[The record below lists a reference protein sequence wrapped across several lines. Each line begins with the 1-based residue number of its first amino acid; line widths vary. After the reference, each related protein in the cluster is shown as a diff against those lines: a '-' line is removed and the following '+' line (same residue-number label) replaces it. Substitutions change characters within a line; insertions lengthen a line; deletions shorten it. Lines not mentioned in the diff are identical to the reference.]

1 MEPLAKNSV
10 LHRPRSQS
18 VGAAFAGVTGQN
30 NTGQDRDRP
39 DQGSPHRTA
48 LCRGIVR
55 TNTLTSIREDSSQ
68 LKDSAGRRYSTV
80 PRRVA
85 VVSQYDRKHGGSSA
99 GSRPGMGR
107 RRTTALIQEDLLKP
121 EKPAGP
127 TPYQRFKLKANAVR
141 WLCMACISYMRAAS
155 EKALK
160 GSLLEV
166 VQNIMSQA
174 EAEARRTGNDGSLPR
189 GIISSAYPDMTFDAS
204 EFQRFSKRGE
214 GIPKRIKELLRVPEE
229 ERTQEQIENIVRSMQ
244 HVEEFAKY
252 PPEVQ
257 KKMCEYAWYDEYGPN
272 RVVIKEGQEAEGL
285 YVVLSGNLTE
295 TLAGQ
300 TYLLK
305 KGDKFGENDLIR
317 GSKRTSTVMTKN
329 KVEMF
334 CLHSEDYAQV
344 FNTKLNIKPE
354 DCIKYLGTIP
364 VFQMWSGLGK
374 LLDSPVNWGIQ
385 NYRPGQVIVPDSNTN
400 DWIYVVKSGTCDV
413 LKRLVPGVCAFDPSK
428 KNYKEY
434 KKAMGAIEM
443 SQIHQIKRPGANK
456 KKTIPQIRTPQDSA
470 SSPLGGKATFL
481 TTPKPQSADS
491 GFKQRTPISGISD
504 NVMERRRNLQPG
516 MWTEKPRKLLES
528 SGLNGCI
535 KRGSELDIPYCVRV
549 AELEAGDVF
558 GMLTVLPSFK
568 ETSVSLVSQGAEA
581 IRINKTFFLKYA
593 DERVFTQIEM
603 RYEPYPT
610 QDECLDDLDVTSQ
623 WERFKVVEVEKT
635 LQRISSAPR

>member
-1 MEPLAKNSV
+1 MNSMA
-10 LHRPRSQS
+10 HRSRSQS
-18 VGAAFAGVTGQN
+18 LSGALTSVASQNSTGQ
-30 NTGQDRDRP
+30 RP
-39 DQGSPHRTA
+39 GDGSPQRTPPG
-48 LCRGIVR
+48 RGLVR
-55 TNTLTSIREDSSQ
+55 TNTLASIREDSNSR
-68 LKDSAGRRYSTV
+68 KDFGRRHSTV

-99 GSRPGMGR
+99 GSRPSLGR
-107 RRTTALIQEDLLKP
+107 RRTTALIEEELLKP

-141 WLCMACISYMRAAS
+141 WLCMACLSYMRAAS

-166 VQNIMSQA
+166 VQNIMTQA

-214 GIPKRIKELLRVPEE
+214 GIPKRIKDLLRVPEE
-229 ERTQEQIENIVRSMQ
+229 ERTQDQIDNIVRSMQ

-272 RVVIKEGQEAEGL
+272 RLVIKEGQEAEGL
-285 YVVLSGNLTE
+285 YIILSGNLTE

-317 GSKRTSTVMTKN
+317 GSKRTSSVMTKN

-334 CLHSEDYAQV
+334 CLHSEV
-344 FNTKLNIKPE
+344 FDTKLNIKPE
-354 DCIKYLGTIP
+354 DCMEYLSTIP
-364 VFQMWSGLGK
+364 VFQMWGGLSN

-413 LKRLVPGVCAFDPSK
+413 LKRLVPGVCAMDPTRR
-428 KNYKEY
+428 NYKEY
-434 KKAMGAIEM
+434 KKALGAVEM
-443 SQIHQIKRPGANK
+443 SKIHHSMRPGANTK
-456 KKTIPQIRTPQDSA
+456 VIPQIRTPQDSA
-470 SSPLGGKATFL
+470 GSLKAGKATFL
-481 TTPKPQSADS
+481 TTPKPHSADS
-491 GFKQRTPISGISD
+491 TSFKQRQPISGITDS
-504 NVMERRRNLQPG
+504 VMERRHNLKPG
-516 MWTEKPRKLLES
+516 MWTESLDKKPRKMLES

-549 AELEAGDVF
+549 AELEGGDVF
-558 GMLTVLPSFK
+558 GLLSILPSFK

-581 IRINKTFFLKYA
+581 IRINKAFFLKYT

-635 LQRISSAPR
+635 LHRIASAPR